1 MGMDWLIISL
11 NITFALIS
19 TLLCVLGWSTLK
31 TIRHLNVGKTFWI
44 PVCVAGLLF
53 SIGSITTIFNE
64 VGLSLPNIT
73 EIGQIT
79 QLTAL
84 CFLSGG
90 IYGYSKNI
98 RKNLSE
104 KFSIPEAISTQ
115 NSKMEADIAP
125 TPSVDKMTVT
135 SNNLKVEAA
144 SGCSRQF
151 GYLRTFP
158 INASLPEECLS
169 CDKIME
175 CKHP

>member
-1 MGMDWLIISL
+1 MDWLIISL

-19 TLLCVLGWSTLK
+19 ILLCVLGWSTLK
-31 TIRHLNVGKTFWI
+31 TIRHLNIGKKFWI

-64 VGLSLPNIT
+64 LGLSLPNIT

-90 IYGYSKNI
+90 IYGYSKSI

-104 KFSIPEAISTQ
+104 KFIISEAISTQ
-115 NSKMEADIAP
+115 NSKKEVDIASA
-125 TPSVDKMTVT
+125 PSLDKMTVT
-135 SNNLKVEAA
+135 SNKLRIEAA
-144 SGCSRQF
+144 SGCGHKF

-175 CKHP
+175 CKQP